1 MTGLNTDLSPM
12 RGVGSGAMRAIG
24 GINPLVIAL
33 VILYVAIIFWSD
45 RFLAISNQMNITRQV
60 AVYLIIAMGQ
70 TFVISS
76 RGIDLSVGSVL
87 GFVGCVVAR
96 MIDAGTPVPVGI
108 ATGIVLGTAF
118 GTINGLVITKLKV
131 NPLIATLGML
141 VALRGLTH
149 ILMGSTAVTRLPSS
163 LVFLG
168 QGFVGPV
175 PMPAIISLCVVV
187 ICWWLYYHTRF
198 GRYTVSIGSNEDACG
213 LAGIHV
219 DRQKILI
226 YAFQGACV
234 GLAATLLV
242 GRLNAASPD
251 LGLNYELHIIA
262 AVVLGGTALYGGLGT
277 IFGTVLGIFTIGVI
291 ENGMVLVGA
300 NFHVQRVLIGTL
312 LVAAVAYQE
321 YRRRQLERR
330 VV

>member
-1 MTGLNTDLSPM
+1 MTETDTNRNRM
-12 RGVGSGAMRAIG
+12 IGAGSGAVRALER
-24 GINPLVIAL
+24 INPLLIAF
-33 VILYVAIIFWSD
+33 VILYVGIALWSD
-45 RFLAISNQMNITRQV
+45 RFLSVFNQMNITRQV

-87 GFVGCVVAR
+87 GFVGCVVAQ
-96 MIDAGTPVPVGI
+96 MVDTGTPVPIGI
-108 ATGIVLGTAF
+108 VVAVVLGTAF
-118 GTINGLVITKLKV
+118 GTINGIVITKLKV

-149 ILMGSTAVTRLPSS
+149 ILMGGTAVTRLPSS

-175 PMPAIISLCVVV
+175 PMPAIISICVAAV
-187 ICWWLYYHTRF
+187 CWWLYFHTRF
-198 GRYTVSIGSNEDACG
+198 GRYTMSIGSNEEACG
-213 LAGIHV
+213 LTGILV

-226 YAFQGACV
+226 YALQGACV
-234 GLAATLLV
+234 GLAAVLLV

-277 IFGTVLGIFTIGVI
+277 ILGTILGIFTIGVI

-300 NFHVQRVLIGTL
+300 NFHVQRVLIGIL

-321 YRRRQLERR
+321 YRRRTLDRR
-330 VV
+330 VG